1 MSESRRTPGTAI
13 AALVL
18 AILSFVAWPVG
29 WLLAPPAVIVGHV
42 ARHRIERDP
51 GLEGAPLAVIA
62 LVLGYVYLGLLAVLV
77 GFFGMVGLVAVSP

>member
-1 MSESRRTPGTAI
+1 MNETRHTPGSAI

-18 AILSFVAWPVG
+18 AILAFVAWPVG
-29 WLLAPPAVIVGHV
+29 WLLAPPAVIIGHV
-42 ARHRIERDP
+42 AKSRIERDP
-51 GLEGAPLAVIA
+51 GLDGAPLAVIA